1 MIETK
6 LGLNHRDEAI
16 RRLAD
21 AYSSDFA
28 EFVAGND
35 LFHELLQD
43 LADDFINDT
52 IPITDE
58 DGHHDLGF
66 ELIMR
71 VTTRVV

>member
-43 LADDFINDT
+43 LADDFINEN

-58 DGHHDLGF
+58 EGHLDLAM
-66 ELIMR
+66 EMILR
-71 VTTRVV
+71 VTTRSV